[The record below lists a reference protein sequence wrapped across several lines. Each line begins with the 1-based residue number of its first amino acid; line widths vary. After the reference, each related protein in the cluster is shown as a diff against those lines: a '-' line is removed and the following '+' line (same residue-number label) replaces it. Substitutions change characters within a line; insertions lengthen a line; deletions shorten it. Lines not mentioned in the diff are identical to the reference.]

1 MPFVRTNSEERYSFA
16 SLFLR
21 RRKEIFP
28 MPFVRT
34 NSEEKFSSAFSGK
47 NSKILDRKS
56 LLELSDMLL
65 Q

>member
-1 MPFVRTNSEERYSFA
+1 MPFV
-16 SLFLR
+16 
-21 RRKEIFP
+21 P
-28 MPFVRT
+28 T

-56 LLELSDMLL
+56 LLELSNMLL